1 MKTNK
6 TKAAEPVVDG
16 VHDSDDLEALF
27 ESVSAERKQAA
38 PRSAAAKTAV
48 PAAVAAAAA
57 AAAAAAVPVHQP
69 EDCPADKVIDRVGK
83 LTRSLHESLR
93 ELGLDQAL
101 QNAATV
107 IPDTRERLSYI
118 ATMTAQAANRV
129 LTATEAA
136 KPIQDEIESGAGAL
150 GREWERLY
158 AGELDVDAFRRLA
171 GDTRTFLNELPARTA
186 ATNAHLLEIMMAQD
200 FQDLTGQVI
209 KKIMDVAQNME
220 QQLLQLLVE
229 NASPDKLG
237 DAASNLLN
245 GPMATSRDAVDSIT
259 SQAQVDELL
268 ESLGF

>member
-1 MKTNK
+1 MKTTKNK
-6 TKAAEPVVDG
+6 TGEAKSDAK
-16 VHDSDDLEALF
+16 HDTDELEALF
-27 ESVSAERKQAA
+27 DSIAAERNQAA
-38 PRSAAAKTAV
+38 PRAQDAA
-48 PAAVAAAAA
+48 PAAVAAAHA
-57 AAAAAAVPVHQP
+57 PD
-69 EDCPADKVIDRVGK
+69 ECPADKVIDRVGK

-101 QNAATV
+101 QNAANV
-107 IPDTRERLSYI
+107 IPDTRERLGYI

-136 KPIQDEIESGAGAL
+136 KPIQDAIESRAGTL
-150 GREWERLY
+150 GRDWDRVFS
-158 AGELDVDAFRRLA
+158 GELDVDGFKRLA
-171 GDTRTFLNELPARTA
+171 HETRGFLNEVPGQTA

-229 NASPDKLG
+229 NAP
-237 DAASNLLN
+237 AARLSETASLVN
-245 GPMATSRDAVDSIT
+245 GPLVTSREAVDSLT
-259 SQAQVDELL
+259 SQSQVDELL